1 MPRRAELGP
10 RLARKDAAP
19 VRARGD
25 GLARTGRTDAV
36 PRPVRAEATGPL
48 ARLDARAVLPD
59 TAQAQGAG
67 APEGTLEQRIARLA
81 RSAALSPREHEVLQL
96 LLLGRN
102 YAEIGTALQI
112 TPRTAR
118 FHQHNILE
126 KIGAES
132 RLDIVRLLL

>member
-1 MPRRAELGP
+1 LPIPALREPPA
-10 RLARKDAAP
+10 AAP
-19 VRARGD
+19 SATAAPSDDGD
-25 GLARTGRTDAV
+25 ASNVLGR
-36 PRPVRAEATGPL
+36 
-48 ARLDARAVLPD
+48 
-59 TAQAQGAG
+59 
-67 APEGTLEQRIARLA
+67 RIAQLA

-102 YAEIGTALQI
+102 YAEIGTALRI

>member
-1 MPRRAELGP
+1 MPRRADIGP
-10 RLARKDAAP
+10 RLARKDAVP
-19 VRARGD
+19 VRA
-25 GLARTGRTDAV
+25 DATV
-36 PRPVRAEATGPL
+36 P
-48 ARLDARAVLPD
+48 D
-59 TAQAQGAG
+59 
-67 APEGTLEQRIARLA
+67 GTLEQRIARLA

-126 KIGAES
+126 KLGAES

>member
-1 MPRRAELGP
+1 EGH
-10 RLARKDAAP
+10 ARSA
-19 VRARGD
+19 
-25 GLARTGRTDAV
+25 RTDAV
-36 PRPVRAEATGPL
+36 PRTVRAEATAPL
-48 ARLDARAVLPD
+48 ARLDASAPASEAPPGAVE
-59 TAQAQGAG
+59 
-67 APEGTLEQRIARLA
+67 PEGTLEQRIALLA

-118 FHQHNILE
+118 FHQHNLLE

>member
-1 MPRRAELGP
+1 MNAALPATSP
-10 RLARKDAAP
+10 VPAVARSARGGAPAA
-19 VRARGD
+19 ARGD
-25 GLARTGRTDAV
+25 GNLRAIGTGAV
-36 PRPVRAEATGPL
+36 PRLASSDAAPL
-48 ARLDARAVLPD
+48 ADDAAEPK
-59 TAQAQGAG
+59 
-67 APEGTLEQRIARLA
+67 GTLERRIAQLA

-102 YAEIGTALQI
+102 HAEIGTALRI

-126 KIGAES
+126 KTGAES